1 MQAERQKT
9 LETLSSRLGY
19 EFNDLA
25 LLDQALKHS
34 SYVHE
39 NAGGR
44 SDSNERL
51 EFLGDAVLE
60 LCVSQM
66 LFLQFPDA
74 DEGAMS
80 KARSSLVNE
89 ANLAKAARKLGLGQF
104 MMLGRGEEI
113 QNGREKPSLLSDA
126 VEAILAAIYL
136 DGGLNDARQVV
147 ELLFSAKLPQ
157 AMKRASRKDFKTRIQ
172 EKVQERLHITPRYH
186 LVEAVGPDHEKE
198 FRVMLVVDG
207 QEIAQG
213 HGKSKKE
220 AEQQAAQ
227 KGLELLEA
235 GLKLRQR

>member
-1 MQAERQKT
+1 MQEDRQKN
-9 LETLSSRLGY
+9 LEALAGRLGY
-19 EFNDLA
+19 EFKDLA

-39 NAGGR
+39 NKGGR
-44 SDSNERL
+44 CDSNERL

-66 LFLQFPDA
+66 LYLHFPKA

-89 ANLAKAARKLGLGQF
+89 SHLARAARELDLGRF

-126 VEAILAAIYL
+126 MEAALAAVYL
-136 DGGLNDARQVV
+136 DGGLDQVSRV
-147 ELLFSAKLPQ
+147 VDRLLGGKLERAIQ
-157 AMKRASRKDFKTRIQ
+157 RASRKDFKTRIQ
-172 EKVQERLHITPRYH
+172 EKVQERLHITPRYQ
-186 LVEAVGPDHEKE
+186 LVEAVGPDHEKL
-198 FRVMLVVDG
+198 FRVMLLVDG
-207 QEIAQG
+207 REIAQG
-213 HGKSKKE
+213 NGKSKKE

-227 KGLELLEA
+227 KGLELLEE
-235 GLKLRQR
+235 GLELD